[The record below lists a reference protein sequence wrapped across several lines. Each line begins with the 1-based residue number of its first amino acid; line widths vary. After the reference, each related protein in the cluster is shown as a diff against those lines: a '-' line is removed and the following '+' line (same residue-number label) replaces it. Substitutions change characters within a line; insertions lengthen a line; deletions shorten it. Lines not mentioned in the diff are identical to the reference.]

1 MIRPN
6 SVYALIFL
14 LFTGVASASETDI
27 LGTWYTP
34 ENKSK
39 VDLYNC
45 ANSICGKIVW
55 LQAPLY
61 PDDDPEGSGG
71 KPKVD
76 RNNPEK
82 SLQGRPIL
90 GLNILQG
97 FKPSGENKWGG
108 GTVYDPDNGKTYKC
122 KITLKDSNTL
132 EVRGYIGIS
141 LIGRTSVWT
150 RQEVQD

>member
-1 MIRPN
+1 MIRTSMVFP
-6 SVYALIFL
+6 LILL
-14 LFTGVASASETDI
+14 LFSGVASGSQADI
-27 LGTWYTP
+27 LGTWHTP
-34 ENKSK
+34 DNKSK
-39 VDLYNC
+39 VDLYKC
-45 ANSICGKIVW
+45 ADRICGKIIW
-55 LQAPLY
+55 LKAPLY
-61 PDDDPEGSGG
+61 PADDPEGAGG

-76 RNNPEK
+76 RKNPEK
-82 SLQGRPIL
+82 GLQGRPIL

-97 FKPSGENKWGG
+97 FKPSGENKWDG

-150 RQEVQD
+150 R